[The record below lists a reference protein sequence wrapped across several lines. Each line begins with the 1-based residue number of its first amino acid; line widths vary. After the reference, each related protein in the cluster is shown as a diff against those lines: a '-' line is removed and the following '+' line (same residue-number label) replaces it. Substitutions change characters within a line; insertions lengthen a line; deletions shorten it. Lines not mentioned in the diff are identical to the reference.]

1 MFSISFYNV
10 PYIVIAAG
18 LLVIII
24 LRTIGIPGMDTY
36 LLNIALILLMNMD
49 NPAPGCGISGLY
61 TNLPDKE
68 R

>member
-1 MFSISFYNV
+1 M

-24 LRTIGIPGMDTY
+24 LRTIGIPGLDTN
-36 LLNIALILLMNMD
+36 LLNIALILLMNMLNLD